1 MITLTGSFPPPS
13 PRPHSLAAAASDRF
27 AARRKGGERID
38 GETKTQVPPAGWQCW
53 IAALLL
59 AALVAMPGSGVA
71 LAQSPP
77 PHTGGDNLSLVNRD
91 RQMVERKKDGEF
103 VARPVFS
110 RRIDVLHYALRHPD
124 TGEWV
129 TNTYR
134 VRGGEKQLTEGWEY
148 TFEYPVLDGQPELHP
163 EQAFLMVLSVPRR
176 GGGEN
181 HVFHALVPVHQP
193 KGLWDKVL
201 GALDPDRWARAG
213 AAWVIQGVHGTLCGV
228 VEKVADSDLAECGG

>member
-1 MITLTGSFPPPS
+1 MFRRLI
-13 PRPHSLAAAASDRF
+13 PRSGK
-27 AARRKGGERID
+27 ARRLGLI
-38 GETKTQVPPAGWQCW
+38 T
-53 IAALLL
+53 IALLL
-59 AALVAMPGSGVA
+59 AALAAVPMSGAA

-77 PHTGGDNLSLVNRD
+77 PGTDNLSLVNRD

-110 RRIDVLHYALRHPD
+110 RKIDVLHYALRHPD

-134 VRGGEKQLTEGWEY
+134 VRGGEKELTEGWEY
-148 TFEYPVLDGQPELHP
+148 TFEYPVLDSQPELHP
-163 EQAFLMVLSVPRR
+163 EQAFLMVMSVPRT
-176 GGGEN
+176 GGGE
-181 HVFHALVPVHQP
+181 HHFFHALVPVHQP

-213 AAWVIQGVHGTLCGV
+213 ARWVIQGVHGTLCGV
-228 VEKVADSDLAECGG
+228 VERAVQSDIAECGG

>member
-1 MITLTGSFPPPS
+1 MRLKPNQRPS
-13 PRPHSLAAAASDRF
+13 RRLVLLAA
-27 AARRKGGERID
+27 
-38 GETKTQVPPAGWQCW
+38 T
-53 IAALLL
+53 LLL
-59 AALVAMPGSGVA
+59 AGLAVIPMSGTAHV
-71 LAQSPP
+71 QSPP
-77 PHTGGDNLSLVNRD
+77 PDTDNLTLVNRD

-110 RRIDVLHYALRHPD
+110 RQIDVLFYALRHPD
-124 TGEWV
+124 TGDWV

-134 VRGGEKQLTEGWEY
+134 VQGGEKQLSEGWEY

-163 EQAFLMVLSVPRR
+163 EQAFLMVMSVPRT
-176 GGGEN
+176 GGGDH

-213 AAWVIQGVHGTLCGV
+213 ARWMIQGVHGTLCGV
-228 VEKVADSDLAECGG
+228 VERAAETDIAECGEV

>member
-1 MITLTGSFPPPS
+1 MNVPS
-13 PRPHSLAAAASDRF
+13 IVRRAVGRVGGRTRRFLPLAAA
-27 AARRKGGERID
+27 
-38 GETKTQVPPAGWQCW
+38 
-53 IAALLL
+53 LL
-59 AALVAMPGSGVA
+59 AATIVAVPMSGIA
-71 LAQSPP
+71 LAQSPD
-77 PHTGGDNLSLVNRD
+77 GDNLSLVNRD

-103 VARPVFS
+103 IARPVFS
-110 RRIDVLHYALRHPD
+110 RQVSALHYALRHPD

-148 TFEYPVLDGQPELHP
+148 TFEYPTLDSQPELHP
-163 EQAFLMVLSVPRR
+163 EQAFLMVMSVPRT
-176 GGGEN
+176 GGGEH

-213 AAWVIQGVHGTLCGV
+213 ARWVIQGVHGTLCGV
-228 VEKVADSDLAECGG
+228 VERATETDIDECGG

>member
-1 MITLTGSFPPPS
+1 MFRRFIPIPGRARRLVL
-13 PRPHSLAAAASDRF
+13 LAA
-27 AARRKGGERID
+27 
-38 GETKTQVPPAGWQCW
+38 PL
-53 IAALLL
+53 LLL
-59 AALVAMPGSGVA
+59 AIVAVPAGGVA
-71 LAQSPP
+71 LAQSPDS
-77 PHTGGDNLSLVNRD
+77 DNLALVNRD

-110 RRIDVLHYALRHPD
+110 RKIEFLHYALRHPD

-163 EQAFLMVLSVPRR
+163 EQAFLMVMSVPRR
-176 GGGEN
+176 GGGDS

-193 KGLWDKVL
+193 NGLWDRVL

-213 AAWVIQGVHGTLCGV
+213 ARWVIQGVHGTLCGV
-228 VEKVADSDLAECGG
+228 VERATETDIDECGG

>member
-1 MITLTGSFPPPS
+1 MAAGRLLAANRREVNDLRLKSN
-13 PRPHSLAAAASDRF
+13 PRPGRRLVLLAAALFVAGLAVIPMS
-27 AARRKGGERID
+27 G
-38 GETKTQVPPAGWQCW
+38 PAH
-53 IAALLL
+53 
-59 AALVAMPGSGVA
+59 
-71 LAQSPP
+71 AQSPP
-77 PHTGGDNLSLVNRD
+77 PDSDNLALVNWD

-110 RRIDVLHYALRHPD
+110 RQIEVLFYALRHPD
-124 TGEWV
+124 TGDWV

-134 VRGGEKQLTEGWEY
+134 VQGGEKQMSEGWEY

-163 EQAFLMVLSVPRR
+163 EQAFLMVMSVPRQ

-213 AAWVIQGVHGTLCGV
+213 AGWVIQGVHGTLCGV
-228 VEKVADSDLAECGG
+228 VERAAETDIAECGGV